1 MRRHL
6 QRRFHISAIYIGLI
20 LIIMYLPIVF
30 VITHS
35 FNSSKLT
42 SVWAGFTLDWY
53 KELFRDRS
61 MLEALRNSLML
72 GLMASCA
79 AGVIGALSANG
90 LARAK
95 VFGGGVM
102 SYLATLPI
110 MAPEIILGMVFLV
123 FFSLLGLP
131 FGIVTLFIAHTAF
144 SIPYVFLLVKAR
156 LAGLEK
162 CYEEAARDLG
172 AGGARAFIDIT
183 LPLTAPAIISGML
196 LAFAMSFDDVII
208 SVFVTG
214 VNFNTLP
221 VKIYSQL
228 KTGVTPKTNA
238 LCALLFTST
247 TLLWLISAW
256 ISRPKRKM
264 ISIEEEQNE
273 NNY

>member
-1 MRRHL
+1 MTFSRK
-6 QRRFHISAIYIGLI
+6 RFRISYIYIVLV
-20 LIIMYLPIVF
+20 LFIMYLPIAF
-30 VITHS
+30 VISHS
-35 FNSSKLT
+35 FNASKLT
-42 SVWAGFTLDWY
+42 SVWAGFTLGWY
-53 KELFRDRS
+53 EELFRDRS
-61 MLEALRNSLML
+61 MLEALRNSLVL
-72 GLMASCA
+72 GVMSSFA
-79 AGVIGALSANG
+79 AGVIGTLSANG

-95 VFGGGVM
+95 VFGGGAI
-102 SYLATLPI
+102 SYLATIPI

-131 FGIVTLFIAHTAF
+131 FGIVTLFIAHTSF

-172 AGGARAFIDIT
+172 AGGARAFFDIT
-183 LPLTAPAIISGML
+183 LPLTMPAIVSGML

-214 VNFNTLP
+214 VDFNTLP

-238 LCALLFTST
+238 LCALLFSAT
-247 TLLWLISAW
+247 TLLALTSAW
-256 ISRPKRKM
+256 ISRPGKNRK
-264 ISIEEEQNE
+264 
-273 NNY
+273 